1 MADDYIK
8 VDSVEMTLSNGK
20 TRELLWGDLCRDV
33 VINGSEAQ
41 VRARG
46 NKGTIPASALGGK
59 SLLEFYFI
67 DVGQGDGVLVKM
79 PDHRHILIDA
89 GFKRASQPTG
99 KNAAD
104 FVDWKFVRDYGK
116 QFIELDAMIAS
127 HCDADHYGG
136 LWDLLDPS
144 HTSREELDAKG
155 VRVENFYHAGV
166 GWWKNASNSR
176 WLGKNVSSGGKKYLT
191 QLLDDRDSVLEALRS
206 NAPDKLQGEWAKFM
220 NCITE
225 TIRKDGSPTPVQRLN
240 QHTGFLPEF
249 QTNNVNAGK
258 VAVKVLAPVED
269 NVNGT
274 PAMRFFKSNN
284 SQTTNGNSVLLR
296 FEYGRA
302 RIVLTGDLNKE
313 SQVALMEAY
322 EDHFEEF
329 ECDVS
334 KACHHG
340 SDDVSYKFLSL
351 MKPAVTIISSGDA
364 EGHDHPRPS
373 IVGAS
378 AITGFI
384 DIDEN
389 KDSLISPLIYS
400 TEIARSLGLGKP
412 DNLKIFEGTPQTQD
426 INGSELDKTVVDC
439 SRVNAGAIQPTKTK
453 VKLNGQSRLVTD
465 LIYGLV
471 NVRTDGKKILCATLN
486 ENKYEWQIKKLRS
499 RF

>member
-8 VDSVEMTLSNGK
+8 VDSVNMTLSNGK

-33 VINGSEAQ
+33 VINGDEAQ
-41 VRARG
+41 IRARG
-46 NKGTIPASALGGK
+46 KKGTIPASALGGK

-67 DVGQGDGVLVKM
+67 DVGQGDGVLVKT

-89 GFKRASQPTG
+89 GYNRAKQPTG

-104 FVDWKFVRDYGK
+104 FVDWKFFEDYGK

-144 HTSREELDAKG
+144 HTSREELDAEG

-166 GWWKNASNSR
+166 GWWKKGSDR
-176 WLGKNVSSGGKKYLT
+176 WLGRSIPSGGEKYLT
-191 QLLDDRDSVLEALRS
+191 QLLDDRASVLSALQN

-220 NCITE
+220 NCITQ
-225 TIRKDGSPTPVQRLN
+225 TIRKDGSPTPVRRLN

-249 QTNNVNAGK
+249 ETNNVSAGK
-258 VAVKVLAPVED
+258 VAVKVLAPVEYD
-269 NVNGT
+269 INGT
-274 PAMRFFKSNN
+274 PTMRYFKSKDD
-284 SQTTNGNSVLLR
+284 QATNGNSVLLR
-296 FEYGRA
+296 FDYGRA
-302 RIVLTGDLNKE
+302 RILLTGDLNKE
-313 SQVALMEAY
+313 SQIALMEEY
-322 EDHFEEF
+322 DGRFEEF

-340 SDDVSYKFLSL
+340 SDDISYKFLSL

-378 AITGFI
+378 AITGYVE
-384 DIDEN
+384 IDEN
-389 KDSLISPLIYS
+389 NDKLISPLIYS
-400 TEIARSLGLGKP
+400 TEIARSLGLGRPENMK
-412 DNLKIFEGTPQTQD
+412 LFGGTPQMQD
-426 INGSELDKTVVDC
+426 ITGADLDTTVVNC
-439 SRVNAGAIQPTKTK
+439 ARVNAGAIQPTKTK
-453 VKLNGQSRLVTD
+453 VKLNDQSRLVTD

-471 NVRTDGKKILCATLN
+471 NVRTDGRKILCATLN